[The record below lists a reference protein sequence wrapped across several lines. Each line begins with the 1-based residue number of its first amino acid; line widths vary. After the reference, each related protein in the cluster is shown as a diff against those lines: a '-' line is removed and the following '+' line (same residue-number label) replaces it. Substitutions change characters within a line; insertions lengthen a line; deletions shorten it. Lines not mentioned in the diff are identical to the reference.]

1 MKRIISLALA
11 IMLFATSF
19 AYAEQ
24 VKTEEK
30 KEEVKAEETKK
41 DEKAEN
47 KKEEVKAE
55 DKKEEV
61 KAEDKKEEKTEATE
75 EKAEDKKE
83 EAKEEVKAE
92 EPKKEEVKKEAVK
105 AEAEVTFQEVYLDGV
120 KIELGAYLI
129 NQRNY
134 VKLRDVAAI
143 LAATDA
149 KYNVDFDKEK
159 KQVVIKTGE
168 AYEKQEKD
176 LTPLAKGKQV
186 AVISEQNFMFNGEEK
201 AVETALINQNNYLQL
216 RQLGELVGFGVN
228 YNKETKAIELTSKKA
243 EATEE
248 KAEDKKAEAKEEKKE
263 EAKEE
268 VVEPFVNL
276 SEKKELKAEEQEK
289 LVKAITEKIA
299 ENKEAGAVKNIT
311 LTKVTEE
318 KKDDKVVV
326 TYEGTAKAEHKDFT
340 FAVVEEADKVEVK
353 LEEVAALEK
362 KMEEMKD
369 KAAEMKDKAEDKAKE
384 VVENLKDAAKKAG
397 EKAKE
402 VLNKVTK

>member
-24 VKTEEK
+24 VKTEDK

-41 DEKAEN
+41 DEKAED

-61 KAEDKKEEKTEATE
+61 
-75 EKAEDKKE
+75 KAEDKKE

-105 AEAEVTFQEVYLDGV
+105 AEAEVTFQEVLLDGV

-340 FAVVEEADKVEVK
+340 FVVVEEADKVEVK
-353 LEEVAALEK
+353 LEEVAPLEK

-369 KAAEMKDKAEDKAKE
+369 KAAEMKDKAEEKAKE
-384 VVENLKDAAKKAG
+384 TVENLKEAAKKVGEKAG

-402 VLNKVTK
+402 ILNKVK

>member
-41 DEKAEN
+41 DEKAED

-61 KAEDKKEEKTEATE
+61 KAEDK
-75 EKAEDKKE
+75 
-83 EAKEEVKAE
+83 KEEVKAE

-105 AEAEVTFQEVYLDGV
+105 AEAEVTFQEVLLDGV

-340 FAVVEEADKVEVK
+340 FVVVEEAGKIEVK

-362 KMEEMKD
+362 KVEEIKE
-369 KAAEMKDKAEDKAKE
+369 KAAEMKDKAEEKAKE
-384 VVENLKDAAKKAG
+384 TVENLKDATKKALD
-397 EKAKE
+397 KI
-402 VLNKVTK
+402 TK